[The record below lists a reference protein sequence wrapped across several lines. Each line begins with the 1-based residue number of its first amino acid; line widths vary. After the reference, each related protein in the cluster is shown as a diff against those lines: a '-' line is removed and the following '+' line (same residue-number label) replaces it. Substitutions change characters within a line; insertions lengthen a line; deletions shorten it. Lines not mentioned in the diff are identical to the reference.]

1 MDFSDFSTLSLLE
14 MEKKDPSP
22 QKQQLQQHEL
32 EDTDGWKTIHVF
44 RGKRKELQELRR
56 QERGKLPQD
65 ESQWVGQVEQDR
77 IISSLYHGKKTNG
90 FFLDLA
96 ANAAVYLSNT
106 YALERKLNWTGVCV
120 EANPE
125 YWENLAR
132 MRSCHVV
139 AAVAGSRRM
148 DPVQFELKSELGGIV
163 GYDNQDKTRND
174 TKEVYYTVPL
184 VEILDKFHAPN
195 RIDYFSLDVE
205 GAELFIMKEFPFD
218 RYLFQVLT
226 VERPNPELVRIL
238 RSKGYRFLKRLS
250 GFGELL
256 FAHESVLP
264 ELDVKSIGINK
275 EWSLVDKDNTE
286 TKWQNMNEG

>member
-1 MDFSDFSTLSLLE
+1 
-14 MEKKDPSP
+14 
-22 QKQQLQQHEL
+22 
-32 EDTDGWKTIHVF
+32 
-44 RGKRKELQELRR
+44 
-56 QERGKLPQD
+56 
-65 ESQWVGQVEQDR
+65 
-77 IISSLYHGKKTNG
+77 
-90 FFLDLA
+90 
-96 ANAAVYLSNT
+96 
-106 YALERKLNWTGVCV
+106 
-120 EANPE
+120 
-125 YWENLAR
+125 

-163 GYDNQDKTRND
+163 GYDNKDKTRND
-174 TKEVYYTVPL
+174 TKEVYYTVTL

-226 VERPNPELVRIL
+226 VERPNPELVQIL
-238 RSKGYRFLKRLS
+238 RSKCYRYLKRLS
-250 GFGELL
+250 RWGELL

-264 ELDVKSIGINK
+264 ELDLESIGIYK

-286 TKWQNMNEG
+286 TEWKNMKEG